1 MRTRALVLQSARS
14 GRQSAPRA
22 DVHGSRTARPARHHH
37 GSRLCN
43 EHQRHGRPTRG
54 AVRPRPGIPCP
65 IPSPRC
71 NGLPR
76 GLRRLVDRC
85 FRSCSTCPS
94 VHCSDPQRRG
104 CPPPLEVARSPPR
117 GEWGR
122 VPGWPGLPDHLDRRR
137 SRDANEVRIEPSRRA
152 SSPGSRPWDITRLG
166 EEAMDVS
173 PNFRPLQRGAA
184 ASADR
189 MLVVSLCSCHDEDH
203 GLGDRYGV
211 ISEPFVVAA
220 EQRDVDRLLD
230 AVRPVA

>member
-1 MRTRALVLQSARS
+1 MRCRTGTTATVQLMPARETNRSLQPDEGLVDPAAGQRALIGLASFIPSSPRDDVVELLPHDWRPSEMRTRALVLQSARS
-14 GRQSAPRA
+14 GRHSAPRA

-104 CPPPLEVARSPPR
+104 CPPPLEVARSP
-117 GEWGR
+117 
-122 VPGWPGLPDHLDRRR
+122 
-137 SRDANEVRIEPSRRA
+137 SSRRVGSGA
-152 SSPGSRPWDITRLG
+152 RVARTPGSP
-166 EEAMDVS
+166 
-173 PNFRPLQRGAA
+173 
-184 ASADR
+184 
-189 MLVVSLCSCHDEDH
+189 
-203 GLGDRYGV
+203 
-211 ISEPFVVAA
+211 
-220 EQRDVDRLLD
+220 
-230 AVRPVA
+230 

>member
-1 MRTRALVLQSARS
+1 MRCRTGTTATVQLMPPRETNRSLQPDEGLVDPAAGQRALIGLASSIPSSPRDDVVELLPHDWRPSEMRTRALVLQSARS

-94 VHCSDPQRRG
+94 S
-104 CPPPLEVARSPPR
+104 PLLGPSAAGMPTSPR
-117 GEWGR
+117 GRSFTLLEASGVGCQGGPDSR
-122 VPGWPGLPDHLDRRR
+122 ITLIAGDPG
-137 SRDANEVRIEPSRRA
+137 
-152 SSPGSRPWDITRLG
+152 
-166 EEAMDVS
+166 M
-173 PNFRPLQRGAA
+173 
-184 ASADR
+184 R
-189 MLVVSLCSCHDEDH
+189 MRFE
-203 GLGDRYGV
+203 
-211 ISEPFVVAA
+211 
-220 EQRDVDRLLD
+220 
-230 AVRPVA
+230 